1 MSPARPVAFLGL
13 GLEVV
18 AVAGFAVVGDL
29 RVHTSLYLGLYGLA
43 AAGYLL
49 AFWARAHLSLATVLV
64 VAAVL
69 RLFLLPGTPTL
80 SDDYHRYLWDGRVQ
94 TTGINPYH
102 YPPNAPELDAVPY
115 TDRSLVN
122 HQGVRTI
129 YPPLAELLFQGLT
142 RVGASSVWGLKA
154 VFGALDLA
162 AAGLLAL
169 LAGGARRR
177 EVLLLYLLHPLVLQE
192 TWSSVHLD
200 VGLAVAALAA
210 LVFILRGRDL
220 LAGVALGLGTALKL
234 TPAVLLIPA
243 LVGRRA
249 RPVSL
254 LGGFV
259 VAAGV
264 WYLPY
269 LSSGPTFGS
278 LEDTGAQPRFSAS
291 LFRLA
296 QLAFPYGAVRLL
308 LAAAFVLAAV
318 AIALRLPGRN
328 RAPAAFAWT
337 ATLFLLLLPVV
348 YPWYWL
354 TPLALGVAAGLWTPV
369 VLGLAMP
376 LSYAGYLRQPFGERL
391 WATVLAYLSGVPAAV
406 RDLAFAR
413 RRRSRGTWSVSSRP
427 PEDPSSASEAS

>member
-13 GLEVV
+13 GLEAV

-49 AFWARAHLSLATVLV
+49 ACWARTHLSLATVLV

-69 RLFLLPGTPTL
+69 RLLLLPGTPTL

-94 TTGINPYH
+94 VAGINPYR
-102 YPPNAPELDAVPY
+102 YPPNAPELDGVPY
-115 TDRSLVN
+115 ADRSLVN

-129 YPPLAELLFQGLT
+129 YPPLAELLFQGLA
-142 RVGASSVWGLKA
+142 RIGASSLWGLKA
-154 VFGALDLA
+154 VFGALDLVV
-162 AAGLLAL
+162 AGLLAL
-169 LAGGARRR
+169 LVGRARRR

-210 LVFILRGRDL
+210 LLFVLRGRDL

-243 LVGRRA
+243 LLGRRA
-249 RPVSL
+249 RPVPL
-254 LGGFV
+254 VGGFV
-259 VAAGV
+259 AAAAV
-264 WYLPY
+264 WYVPY
-269 LSSGPTFGS
+269 LLSGATFGS

-291 LFRLA
+291 LFALA
-296 QLAFPYGAVRLL
+296 QLVLPYGAVRLL
-308 LAAAFVLAAV
+308 LGAAFVLAAV
-318 AIALRLPGRN
+318 AIALRLPGRE

-376 LSYAGYLRQPFGERL
+376 LSYACYLRPPFGERQ

-406 RDLAFAR
+406 HDLAAGALWR
-413 RRRSRGTWSVSSRP
+413 RREHLPVGTRP
-427 PEDPSSASEAS
+427 PDDPSPVSELS